1 MGAPGQ
7 PVPIPW
13 YSQRSCTLGAEVST
27 VCTLAVHV
35 PSSPPQQQ
43 HISLL
48 IATGEADTIDGSPR
62 TSCAWR
68 FVDIEKARSLSC
80 FFCLFMRAT
89 ARRWSISLLA
99 SPFTTRNLPTTIKA
113 DQAQGSTRS
122 AQGTGTGREG
132 GFNRGTHVEKSRL
145 SKASFRFVAR
155 RDFSSGE
162 AKIGLNQSVISWSA
176 SGKCRE
182 CVRDPGDPGGAR
194 GS

>member
-1 MGAPGQ
+1 MHA
-7 PVPIPW
+7 
-13 YSQRSCTLGAEVST
+13 
-27 VCTLAVHV
+27 

-48 IATGEADTIDGSPR
+48 MATGEAVTIDGSPR
-62 TSCAWR
+62 TSRAWR

-80 FFCLFMRAT
+80 FLCLLMRAT
-89 ARRWSISLLA
+89 ARRWSISRLA
-99 SPFTTRNLPTTIKA
+99 SPFTTRSLPTTTKA

-132 GFNRGTHVEKSRL
+132 GFNRAVSITHVEKSRL
-145 SKASFRFVAR
+145 SNASFRFVAR